1 MMRNIAPSRAL
12 VRRSYSVLQIAFVLV
27 SAGIFFT
34 IVGVGLFILPIN
46 GDSNDFYDVIRNLLL
61 FFGVGLCIVGVGFAI
76 RALTWKT
83 ENDLARFVGD
93 VLKQFLD
100 DKYVFI
106 RNVNKL
112 RLGYIDA
119 VLVGPPGVLVFRITD
134 MQGKFLNEGNKWLS
148 IDKQGKHKPMR
159 DNPTQDAVKDIKA
172 LQDYLERNNLL
183 EVPIFGV
190 VVFTKDHPTAQL
202 EVKVP
207 QIPATHLQ
215 GLHSRLQRNYF
226 AKDRID
232 MTTVKAI
239 VDILYSE

>member
-12 VRRSYSVLQIAFVLV
+12 VRRSYSVMQIAFVLV

-34 IVGVGLFILPIN
+34 IVGVGLFVLPLDNASSDLYDLI
-46 GDSNDFYDVIRNLLL
+46 SNLIF
-61 FFGVGLCIVGVGFAI
+61 FFGIGLCIVGVGFAI

-100 DKYVFI
+100 NKYVFI

-119 VLVGPPGVLVFRITD
+119 VLIGPPGVLVFRITD
-134 MQGKFLNEGNKWLS
+134 MQGRFLNEGNKWLK

-159 DNPTQDAVKDIKA
+159 DNPTQDAIIDIKSLKDFLA
-172 LQDYLERNNLL
+172 GKGLT
-183 EVPIFGV
+183 EVPIFGA
-190 VVFTKDHPTAQL
+190 VVFTKDHPITQL

-207 QIPATHLQ
+207 QIPATHLS
-215 GLHSRLQRNYF
+215 GLHSRLQKNYL

-239 VDILYSE
+239 VDVLYTE